1 MVTINAS
8 LLPVIALPF
17 GSSETTQTIQTG
29 KTLTNKKTVVS
40 TWLVFCNKTPD
51 TAYVLESENSN
62 DIIVPTLSELVNKP
76 KITIS
81 GLKNWEV
88 SLSAKT
94 LLKITEFFSDPLSE
108 IDGITPMTLLN
119 SGMITKETF
128 LSVIKGYLSV
138 ALYGKTLEKDSND
151 KLLEFTYQCA
161 SYKAGLTHNP
171 DTLSDKVNKYLTA
184 NKKPTL
190 EPPTVA
196 VQATVIDNET
206 VTPETTA
213 PRNGKVPNGSK

>member
-17 GSSETTQTIQTG
+17 GSSETTQVVQTG
-29 KTLTNKKTVVS
+29 KTLTNKKTIVS

-51 TAYVLESENSN
+51 TAYILETENSN
-62 DIIVPTLSELVNKP
+62 DVIVPTLSELVNKP
-76 KITIS
+76 KITVN

-108 IDGITPMTLLN
+108 IDGVTPMTLLN

-138 ALYGKTLEKDSND
+138 ALYGKNLEKDSND

-161 SYKAGLTHNP
+161 SYKSGLSHNP

-190 EPPTVA
+190 EPPTLA
-196 VQATVIDNET
+196 VEATVIGNET
-206 VTPETTA
+206 VTPETVM
-213 PRNGKVPNGSK
+213 PRNGSK